1 MKEYGIGLCV
11 GKFAENVTTEGICL
25 YELPVGTKLKIG
37 ETLHEV
43 TQIGKKC
50 HAGDGCEI
58 AKLTGKCIMPKE
70 GIFTQPEHRA
80 RHQERTHFVSAVV
93 EHARAPRIMLALTR
107 VGVFIQRFAVKFVK
121 PVRVFREV
129 GGQRRLLRFFFAT
142 FSEFVL

>member
-25 YELPVGTKLKIG
+25 YELPVGAKLKIG

-70 GIFTQPEHRA
+70 GIFTRVLKGGIVRA
-80 RHQERTHFVSAVV
+80 GDEIDI
-93 EHARAPRIMLALTR
+93 E
-107 VGVFIQRFAVKFVK
+107 K
-121 PVRVFREV
+121 
-129 GGQRRLLRFFFAT
+129 
-142 FSEFVL
+142 